1 MSSKNLIETGKIVN
15 THGIKGEV
23 KIQPWCDYP
32 DILLDLDY
40 FYLDNGEKLV
50 VEYSKAHKG
59 SILVKFKEISDINI
73 AQKLKNEIIY
83 IERDALSLDE
93 GEYFV
98 KDIIGISVYDS
109 GSGIYY
115 GKISDVM
122 KTGANDI
129 YEITSDD
136 GVIRLVPAIKDV
148 IISVDID
155 KSRMII
161 RPLEGLFE

>member
-59 SILVKFKEISDINI
+59 SI
-73 AQKLKNEIIY
+73 QK
-83 IERDALSLDE
+83 R
-93 GEYFV
+93 
-98 KDIIGISVYDS
+98 
-109 GSGIYY
+109 
-115 GKISDVM
+115 
-122 KTGANDI
+122 
-129 YEITSDD
+129 
-136 GVIRLVPAIKDV
+136 IRVVFL
-148 IISVDID
+148 
-155 KSRMII
+155 
-161 RPLEGLFE
+161 